1 VDARVARG
9 RPRLLTGGRGRPA
22 TIQRDSLHGALLAQL
37 RRMIQ
42 EGELSPGE
50 QIVESSLSE
59 NFGVSRTPLR
69 EALKVLSSEGL
80 VELRPRRTPIVTP
93 VDPNEIAAIFEVLE
107 GLEWLAGRRACENAT
122 DEERAEL
129 EAMHAAM
136 LFEHDRGNRAA
147 YQAQNRQIHFRIV
160 ELAANPVLKAAYAN
174 FMMRIVRARATNTYE
189 AARWR
194 GSRAEHDEIMAGF
207 RAHDPEAVAS
217 ALVRHTRETGSSVLA
232 TLRRFAAAP
241 AQERAKSS
249 ANRPR
254 LVGRSNLRPS

>member
-1 VDARVARG
+1 MDAQVARG
-9 RPRLLTGGRGRPA
+9 RPRLQTRRRGRPA
-22 TIQRDSLHGALLAQL
+22 TIQRNSLHGALLVQL
-37 RRMIQ
+37 RQMIQ

-59 NFGVSRTPLR
+59 HFGVSRTPLR

-93 VDPNEIAAIFEVLE
+93 VDPPEIASIFEVLE
-107 GLEWLAGRRACENAT
+107 GLEAVAGRRACENAT
-122 DEERAEL
+122 DEEFAEL

-136 LFEHDRGNRAA
+136 LAEHDRGNRAA

-160 ELAANPVLKAAYAN
+160 ELAANPVLRAAYAN

-189 AARWR
+189 PARWR

-207 RAHDPEAVAS
+207 RARDPQAVAA
-217 ALVRHTRETGSSVLA
+217 ALVLHTRETGSSVLA
-232 TLRRFAAAP
+232 TLRRFTTP
-241 AQERAKSS
+241 QTERKA
-249 ANRPR
+249 
-254 LVGRSNLRPS
+254 